1 MADIGD
7 RLRQIRGRQSRQE
20 FADELGIHPQT
31 LYMYEKGKR
40 VLDVDLV
47 QRICLKY
54 AVSVEWLIFGEGEL
68 QAAHE
73 AADQELEKRL
83 AEKEALLAAQDARI
97 NELKN
102 ELIATQAGALKAYE
116 LAVGVISS
124 SGSRSA
130 EAASAGTE
138 TADGQSAGAPGRG
151 LNARR

>member
-1 MADIGD
+1 MDGIGG

-20 FADELGIHPQT
+20 FAEELGIHPQT

-54 AVSVEWLIFGEGEL
+54 AVSVEWLIFGEREL

-73 AADQELEKRL
+73 TADHELEKQL
-83 AEKEALLAAQDARI
+83 AEKEALLAEQDARI

-102 ELIATQAGALKAYE
+102 ELITTQAGALKAYE

-124 SGSRSA
+124 SGSRPA

-138 TADGQSAGAPGRG
+138 TTDGQSAEAPRRG
-151 LNARR
+151 FSARR